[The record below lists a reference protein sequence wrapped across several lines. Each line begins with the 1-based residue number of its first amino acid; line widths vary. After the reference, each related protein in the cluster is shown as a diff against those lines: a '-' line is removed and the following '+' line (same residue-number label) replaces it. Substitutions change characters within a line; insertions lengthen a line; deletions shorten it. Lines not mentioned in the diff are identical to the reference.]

1 MQIHYGFYF
10 FSLIAIHVVYGLVF
24 LGVFSKVPQYVYI
37 WNMAVQVFLC
47 VFLMYRYHPFQK
59 EYKFNSFD
67 AKLIFGSALL
77 LLINIISLPVLYK
90 NVYTQMNGQLRQ
102 ILPKQLPDLPSTS
115 GIKLASVGKL
125 HEDET

>member
-1 MQIHYGFYF
+1 MQVHYGFYF

-37 WNMAVQVFLC
+37 WKIAVQVFLC
-47 VFLMYRYHPFQK
+47 IFLMYRYHPFKK
-59 EYKFNSFD
+59 EYKFNSID

-90 NVYTQMNGQLRQ
+90 NAYTQINEQLRH
-102 ILPKQLPDLPSTS
+102 ILPKQLSNLPST
-115 GIKLASVGKL
+115 L
-125 HEDET
+125 